1 LRTSAASTFAH
12 SFYNPSLHSIGV
24 DSILDS
30 LSDKE
35 RKRQEAMFEFI
46 ATEASYVRDLQLIVG
61 VRRCCLTCDLSAFW

>member
-1 LRTSAASTFAH
+1 MLTFMT
-12 SFYNPSLHSIGV
+12 IGPV
-24 DSILDS
+24 YDRIGDQSILAS

-61 VRRCCLTCDLSAFW
+61 VRSKSRPFGFALLV